1 VSDLIT
7 VELTD
12 AEAARGEGATRQEL
26 FKKALVGGGAFAAGG
41 IAIGGLP
48 SLALGKPS
56 KKQDAAILNFA
67 LLLEYLESTF
77 YVRAVEGGALQGEIL
92 EFAKTVR
99 DHELEHVKVLKKAL
113 GSAAIKEPTFDFK
126 DTVTDQNRF
135 IATSIT
141 LEDTGV
147 AAYDGQGPRLRRKT
161 LPAAAAIVSV
171 EARHAAWIRYLA
183 GKFGQDAVGGPAPN
197 VVNPALSK
205 AKVTAAVQ
213 ATGFITG

>member
-12 AEAARGEGATRQEL
+12 AEAARSEGATRHEL

-41 IAIGGLP
+41 LAIGGLP

-56 KKQDAAILNFA
+56 KKQDGEILNFA

-77 YVRAVEGGALQGEIL
+77 YVRAVESGALQGEIL

-99 DHELEHVKVLKKAL
+99 DHELAHVKALKTAL

-126 DTVTDQNRF
+126 NTVTDQNTF

-147 AAYDGQGPRLRRKT
+147 AAYDGQGTRLRRRT

-183 GKFGQDAVGGPAPN
+183 GKFGQDAHGGPAPDA
-197 VVNPALSK
+197 VNPALSK

>member
-7 VELTD
+7 VELTEPD
-12 AEAARGEGATRQEL
+12 STPQGTTRQEML
-26 FKKALVGGGAFAAGG
+26 RRAIAGGGAFAAGG
-41 IAIGGLP
+41 LAIGGLP

-77 YVRAVEGGALQGEIL
+77 YSRAVDGGALQGEFL

-99 DHELEHVKVLKKAL
+99 DHELAHVKALKTAL
-113 GSAAIKEPTFDFK
+113 GSKAIKAPSFDFK
-126 DTVTDQNRF
+126 DTVTDQDKF
-135 IATSIT
+135 IQTSIT

-147 AAYDGQGPRLRRKT
+147 AAYDGQGTRLRRAT

-183 GKFGQDAVGGPAPN
+183 GKFGQDARGGPAPDA
-197 VVNPALSK
+197 VNPALSK